1 MYAFLFTSDLRPWS
15 LSPLCLPST
24 SPLVFPPRPLQY
36 QLALLF
42 SIPQIIPLHHTAT
55 VLPLY
60 PPFLSLLPPGSLQNK
75 LATLFTTV
83 SPLVPT
89 HPYSTTLPTPQS
101 PLNPFPLFCLRKA
114 TWFQQATILLF
125 SRPRQSTPFFMMQQI
140 WK

>member
-1 MYAFLFTSDLRPWS
+1 MPFFSPQIFDLGPFH
-15 LSPLCLPST
+15 LY
-24 SPLVFPPRPLQY
+24 VFPLLPLSY
-36 QLALLF
+36 FHLAPYNTSLLF
-42 SIPQIIPLHHTAT
+42 CSLYHRLYLSTTRPPYYLFILHS
-55 VLPLY
+55 
-60 PPFLSLLPPGSLQNK
+60 SLVLPPGSLQNK